1 MLPKPWR
8 NDVFNNGGPLTLG
21 PLGGWPTHF
30 KLRSYAYGTFLKM
43 FGIAWVETTRDGTKI
58 GFLFRF
64 VYPFF
69 TIIGR
74 GAQSMIG
81 GGSSGTPRYKVTPLQ
96 VTPHV
101 IRF

>member
-1 MLPKPWR
+1 MVLKSDFSSDLFTP
-8 NDVFNNGGPLTLG
+8 
-21 PLGGWPTHF
+21 
-30 KLRSYAYGTFLKM
+30 FL
-43 FGIAWVETTRDGTKI
+43 
-58 GFLFRF
+58 
-64 VYPFF
+64 

-74 GAQSMIG
+74 GAQPMIGG

>member
-1 MLPKPWR
+1 MVLKSDFSSDLFTP
-8 NDVFNNGGPLTLG
+8 
-21 PLGGWPTHF
+21 
-30 KLRSYAYGTFLKM
+30 FL
-43 FGIAWVETTRDGTKI
+43 
-58 GFLFRF
+58 
-64 VYPFF
+64 

-81 GGSSGTPRYKVTPLQ
+81 GGSSGTSRYKVTPLQ